1 MTVGV
6 QSALN
11 TPPPAAPLRTL
22 ATPWGT
28 AGALRALLRA
38 WAGAPCSPQGP
49 HVQLAGGRGCHHPG
63 VGGKAG
69 RQQGGDEQDDR
80 DGRADHRQPQH
91 SHSAR
96 PLLAPT
102 LHLRLHD
109 PAPGRTG
116 KLTCRRSRERRPW
129 WRRKEHWQPQQQ
141 RPGREDARTRTGP
154 AGRENGW
161 TDVGLMSSKNGLRA
175 KSCLNEAGEKGHIKH
190 GYQQEQGA
198 TGGKKGVSRNRMSGQ
213 AQMRQKAL

>member
-28 AGALRALLRA
+28 AGALRALLRP
-38 WAGAPCSPQGP
+38 WAGAPCPSQGP

-116 KLTCRRSRERRPW
+116 KLPCRRRERGGPGGGGRNTDS
-129 WRRKEHWQPQQQ
+129 RGSRG
-141 RPGREDARTRTGP
+141 RGREDARTRTGP
-154 AGRENGW
+154 AGRENG
-161 TDVGLMSSKNGLRA
+161 
-175 KSCLNEAGEKGHIKH
+175 
-190 GYQQEQGA
+190 
-198 TGGKKGVSRNRMSGQ
+198 
-213 AQMRQKAL
+213 

>member
-28 AGALRALLRA
+28 AGALRALLRP
-38 WAGAPCSPQGP
+38 WAGAPCATQGP

-80 DGRADHRQPQH
+80 DGRADHRQPQY

-116 KLTCRRSRERRPW
+116 KLPCRRSRERRWW
-129 WRRKEHWQPQQQ
+129 WRRLWKETDSS
-141 RPGREDARTRTGP
+141 RSRGRGGRTRGQERGP
-154 AGRENGW
+154 
-161 TDVGLMSSKNGLRA
+161 
-175 KSCLNEAGEKGHIKH
+175 
-190 GYQQEQGA
+190 Q
-198 TGGKKGVSRNRMSGQ
+198 GGKMGERNRMLG
-213 AQMRQKAL
+213 